1 MLLRW
6 FVLVVTVGLLA
17 APPPAGAVR
26 VRARFPAV
34 VTTGA
39 LVRVPGRVS
48 GSLQVRLEQRVR
60 GGWVRRGAGRHFPL
74 RWRAPRAAG
83 VAGVRVVALRGR
95 RVAGYTGGRRV
106 ARGAPRGLSPAPVW
120 AAPAARGGVAR
131 FSGAVSP
138 PPRA

>member
-6 FVLVVTVGLLA
+6 FLFVVTVGLLA
-17 APPPAGAVR
+17 APPPAAAVR

-48 GSLQVRLEQRVR
+48 GSEAVRLEQRVR
-60 GGWVRRGAGRHFPL
+60 GRWIARGGGPRFPL

-83 VAGVRVVALRGR
+83 VARLRAVAVRRRRVVASTR
-95 RVAGYTGGRRV
+95 
-106 ARGAPRGLSPAPVW
+106 
-120 AAPAARGGVAR
+120 
-131 FSGAVSP
+131 
-138 PPRA
+138 